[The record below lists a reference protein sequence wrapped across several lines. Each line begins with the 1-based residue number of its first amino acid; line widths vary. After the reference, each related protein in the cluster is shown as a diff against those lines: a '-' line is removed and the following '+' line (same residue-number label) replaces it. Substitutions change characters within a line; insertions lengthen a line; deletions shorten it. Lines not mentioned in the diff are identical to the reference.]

1 MACKQKRDVLIDV
14 LISGDCVQAMRQLD
28 DASVDMIFADPPYN
42 LQLGQAVLTRPD
54 HSKVDGIDDGDA
66 WDQFGSF
73 AAYDEFSA
81 AWLGE
86 ARRILKPD
94 GTIWVIGAYHN
105 IFRLGAVM
113 QNLGFW
119 TLNDVIWLK
128 NNPMPNFRGRRLTNA
143 HETLIWAAHN
153 RKSRYT
159 FNYQAM
165 KVFNDDRQLRS
176 DWLLPICAGNER
188 LKHKGAK
195 AHPTQK
201 PEALLRRVI
210 LASTRPGDVVLDPFF
225 GTGTTGAVAKMLRRH
240 WIGIEADADY
250 VRLAK
255 KRIDAV
261 RTLGDAELLETPE
274 KRDEVKVPFGVLLE
288 QGLIKAG
295 DELRSDCGIYRAKV
309 RVDGSLRA
317 IGLSGSA
324 SGLSGSANGLSDS
337 AALSGSIHS
346 LAAQLLG
353 RQSCNGWTF
362 WQVRKNRQVIPIDQL
377 RREVRLRLGA

>member
-1 MACKQKRDVLIDV
+1 MARQQQRDVLIC
-14 LISGDCVQAMRQLD
+14 GDCVQAMRQLAA
-28 DASVDMIFADPPYN
+28 ASVDMIFADPPYN

-54 HSKVDGIDDGDA
+54 HSAVDGIDDGDA

-73 AAYDEFSA
+73 AAYDAFST
-81 AWLGE
+81 AWLDE

-119 TLNDVIWLK
+119 TLNDVIWRK
-128 NNPMPNFRGRRLTNA
+128 SNPMPNFRGRRLTNA

-176 DWLLPICAGNER
+176 DWLLPTCVGNER
-188 LKHKGAK
+188 LKHKGEK

-201 PEALLRRVI
+201 PEALLRRII

-225 GTGTTGAVAKMLRRH
+225 GTGTTGAVAKMLHRH
-240 WIGIEADADY
+240 WIGIEADSDY
-250 VRLAK
+250 ARLAQQ
-255 KRIDAV
+255 RIDDVKA
-261 RTLGDAELLETPE
+261 LDDAALLETPE
-274 KRDEVKVPFGVLLE
+274 RRDEVKVPFGALLE
-288 QGLIKAG
+288 HGLIKAG
-295 DELRSDCGIYRAKV
+295 DELQSDCGAYRAKV
-309 RVDGSLRA
+309 RVDGSLK
-317 IGLSGSA
+317 A
-324 SGLSGSANGLSDS
+324 SGLGGSA

-362 WQVRKNRQVIPIDQL
+362 WHTRKNRQVIPIDQL
-377 RREVRLRLGA
+377 RREARARLEVG

>member
-1 MACKQKRDVLIDV
+1 MVHQQKRDVLIC
-14 LISGDCVQAMRQLD
+14 GDCVQAMRQLE

-54 HSKVDGIDDGDA
+54 HTKVDGIDDGDA

-73 AAYDEFSA
+73 AAYDAFST

-94 GTIWVIGAYHN
+94 GTIWVIGSYHN

-176 DWLLPICAGNER
+176 DWLLPICVGSER
-188 LKHKGAK
+188 LKYKGEK

-201 PEALLRRVI
+201 PEALLRRII
-210 LASTRPGDVVLDPFF
+210 LASTHPSDVVLDPFF

-250 VRLAK
+250 ARIAQ
-255 KRIDAV
+255 KRIDGVA
-261 RTLGDAELLETPE
+261 TLDDVELLEVAE
-274 KRDEVKVPFGVLLE
+274 KRDEVKIPFGALLE
-288 QGLIKAG
+288 HGLIKAG
-295 DELRSDCGIYRAKV
+295 DELQSDCGAYRAKV
-309 RVDGSLRA
+309 RVDGSLKTA
-317 IGLSGSA
+317 E
-324 SGLSGSANGLSDS
+324 LSGSANV
-337 AALSGSIHS
+337 LSGSIHS

-362 WQVRKNRQVIPIDQL
+362 WYTRKNRQTILIDQL
-377 RREVRLRLGA
+377 RREARLRLRA

>member
-1 MACKQKRDVLIDV
+1 MARKQKRDV

-28 DASVDMIFADPPYN
+28 AASVDMIFADPPYN
-42 LQLGQAVLTRPD
+42 LQLGQTVLMRPD

-176 DWLLPICAGNER
+176 DWRLPICAGHER
-188 LKHKGAK
+188 LKHKGEK

-255 KRIDAV
+255 KRVDAV
-261 RTLGDAELLETPE
+261 RALGDVELLETPE

-309 RVDGSLRA
+309 RVDGSLK
-317 IGLSGSA
+317 A

-337 AALSGSIHS
+337 AVLSGSIHS

-362 WQVRKNRQVIPIDQL
+362 WHVRKNRQAILIDQL
-377 RREVRLRLGA
+377 RREARLRLGA